1 MSILI
6 NENTRLIVQGITG
19 HEGSFHARQML
30 TYGTNIVAGVTP
42 GKGGEWVLDGKVPVF
57 DSVKTA
63 VDVSGANTSVI
74 FVPARFAADAI
85 YEAIDANVELIVSI
99 TEGIPVKEM
108 TQITQILKGSRSRLI
123 GPNSPGII
131 SPPYTKVGIIPST
144 ITQPGSVGVVSRSG
158 TLTYEV
164 VYALKQAGIGTSTC
178 VGIGGDAIVG
188 SRFVDILSHFE
199 GDPQTDMV
207 VMIGEIGGQDE
218 EIAADFIG
226 TNMSKPVIG
235 FIAGQAAPP
244 DKRMGHA
251 GAIIESGVG
260 TAEAKIAA
268 LKDAGVKVASY
279 PEEIPGLIE
288 NLRAIH

>member
-1 MSILI
+1 
-6 NENTRLIVQGITG
+6 
-19 HEGSFHARQML
+19 
-30 TYGTNIVAGVTP
+30 
-42 GKGGEWVLDGKVPVF
+42 
-57 DSVKTA
+57 
-63 VDVSGANTSVI
+63 
-74 FVPARFAADAI
+74 
-85 YEAIDANVELIVSI
+85 
-99 TEGIPVKEM
+99 
-108 TQITQILKGSRSRLI
+108 
-123 GPNSPGII
+123 
-131 SPPYTKVGIIPST
+131 
-144 ITQPGSVGVVSRSG
+144 
-158 TLTYEV
+158 